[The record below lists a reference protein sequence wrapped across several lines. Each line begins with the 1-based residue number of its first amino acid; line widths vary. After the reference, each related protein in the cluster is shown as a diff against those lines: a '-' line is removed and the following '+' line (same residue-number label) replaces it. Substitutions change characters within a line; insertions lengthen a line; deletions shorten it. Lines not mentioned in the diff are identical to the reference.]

1 MLNPFNTAADDSFDT
16 EEWFPSEPYRTEFDD
31 AGAQNDRRRRRRL
44 YRRDKIQRAAA
55 FAAEQWA
62 DQQGPGPH
70 ALTDPF
76 GAGVMQ
82 PLPRAPRLGVSTG
95 LDSSLPPPHKEELF
109 RPGRLRTFQRLLRW
123 IQGGIMFGAAILLDK
138 VRHRDTEKRRAERL
152 RHTFE
157 SLGTTFI
164 KFGQQLS
171 MRLDLLPYAY
181 TRELEKMLDK
191 VPPMSTDTAVEIIE
205 RSAGKPL
212 NEIFAAFDPEP
223 VGSASIACVYR
234 AVLEN
239 GDNVAVKVRRP
250 GIGDELAADMRAL
263 GWILHFLELSILR
276 PGFTENFLFE
286 LRMMLMEEL
295 DFVREGRFTELFR
308 RRMRKT
314 SRMSFASA
322 PKVYHDLSSREVLVT
337 EYVEGVWLTEIVTA
351 LEMEDREAL
360 AKLEE
365 MNIEPIILARR
376 IQLIARF
383 NNFENIFF
391 HADLHPAN
399 ILVKPGNRIV
409 LIDFGSCGSFNR
421 RELNAWRWWFDSQSV
436 NDVGGMALAALA
448 ILEPLPP
455 IDKDHFKLRLEQMFY
470 SDLYA
475 IKSRHSHWSERI
487 SARLWLGF
495 MKLSREFGI
504 PMRLNTLRMIRAS
517 MLADTIAARLDHD
530 QDPYEEYR
538 HYDRQAGRRARKRV
552 FKRLRRF
559 LGMGKWN
566 RIEQTV
572 DASIKLYY
580 RIQRVLDSP
589 GAIRLVPLIG
599 KAAQVALI
607 MIRSVGTIVVT
618 AVLCTMMTILYR
630 DLFGAGEEW
639 TNFLDVSMDVVFN
652 PWFKIFVVFPV
663 LVGVRHIMVRLKD
676 REYRNNDRN

>member
-1 MLNPFNTAADDSFDT
+1 MLTSLMDPLDT
-16 EEWFPSEPYRTEFDD
+16 EESFNTEHYDPQSRD
-31 AGAQNDRRRRRRL
+31 GAPAIDKKRRRAL
-44 YRRDKIQRAAA
+44 YRRDKIQRLAG

-62 DQQGPGPH
+62 EQQPTWPQ
-70 ALTDPF
+70 ALVDPW
-76 GAGVMQ
+76 GGDVMQ
-82 PLPRAPRLGVSTG
+82 PLPRAPRLGVATG
-95 LDSSLPPPHKEELF
+95 LDSSLPPPHKEESF
-109 RPGRLRTFQRLLRW
+109 RPGFFRSIGRLFRW
-123 IQGGIMFGAAILLDK
+123 LQGGIMFGGGILWDK
-138 VRHRDTEKRRAERL
+138 IRRRDSERRRAERL

-171 MRLDLLPYAY
+171 MRLDILPYPY

-191 VPPMSTDTAVEIIE
+191 VPPMPTATAVEIIE
-205 RSAGKPL
+205 RAAKKPI
-212 NEIFAAFDPEP
+212 NELFAAFDPEP
-223 VGSASIACVYR
+223 IGSASVSCVYR
-234 AVLEN
+234 AVLET
-239 GDNVAVKVRRP
+239 GEDVAVKVRRP
-250 GIGDELAADMRAL
+250 GIGNELAADMRAL
-263 GWILHFLELSILR
+263 GWILKVMELTFLK

-322 PKVYHDLSSREVLVT
+322 PKVYHELSNREVLVT
-337 EYVEGVWLTEIVTA
+337 EYLTGIWLTEVVTA
-351 LEMEDREAL
+351 LETDDKPAL
-360 AKLEE
+360 QKLED
-365 MNIEPIILARR
+365 MRIDPVIIARR

-399 ILVKPGNRIV
+399 ILVKPGNRLV

-455 IDKDHFKLRLEQMFY
+455 IDKDNFKLRLEQMFY

-495 MKLSREFGI
+495 LKLARQFGI

-517 MLADTIAARLDHD
+517 MLADTIAARLDHG
-530 QDPYEEYR
+530 QNPYAEYR
-538 HYDRQAGRRARKRV
+538 GYDRQAGRRARKRT

-559 LGMGKWN
+559 LGPGKWN
-566 RIEQTV
+566 RIEQSI
-572 DASIKLYY
+572 DAGIKLYY

-589 GAIRLVPLIG
+589 GAIRLVPMIG
-599 KAAQVALI
+599 KAAQVILTLMRATMAVI
-607 MIRSVGTIVVT
+607 GAAVT
-618 AVLCTMMTILYR
+618 ATAAIILYR
-630 DLFGAGEEW
+630 KFFGAGETW
-639 TNFLDVSMDVVFN
+639 LNFLAVGQDVVFSM
-652 PWFKIFVVFPV
+652 WFKLFVVLPV
-663 LVGVRHIMVRLKD
+663 IIAFRHVMIRLRD
-676 REYRNNDRN
+676 REYRNGDRN